1 MTIDNARALDLI
13 EQAERETP
21 FCRCGQPTVPVGRAD
36 GVWLECRTLERPATG
51 RIGRILATLA
61 APTHFRSLIV
71 EFDSLAA

>member
-13 EQAERETP
+13 EQAERQTP

-36 GVWLECRTLERPATG
+36 GVWLECRSLDRPA
-51 RIGRILATLA
+51 IGRILATLA
-61 APTHFRSLIV
+61 APAHFRSPIV